1 MPLCFDCRNIA
12 PLGPKLDS
20 GECSLVGLSSALI
33 ENQDKPTRAFDL
45 SKLQDLVLS
54 LNPSLMLKSVKDD
67 ASSLRLNALA
77 SLSG

>member
-1 MPLCFDCRNIA
+1 M
-12 PLGPKLDS
+12 
-20 GECSLVGLSSALI
+20 GLSSALI